1 MPRRAAGR
9 APRARLGDI
18 ASVSFGAGL
27 GVRAQAGPV
36 ATGLGAQMDVAGFR
50 GGRFFCDRR
59 AFDLEPLG
67 WSVDLVLASGNL
79 FGLRPVDGTP
89 EPYDRIVN
97 GRGKYQ
103 GQYNPAVGGVFVP
116 FWLCGEI
123 LDLDYYGPE
132 RTERPSPLAPNR
144 KEARP
149 HLPSWTHLEAA
160 AALGVGV
167 RLGFNPGEL
176 LDFLLG
182 FFGVDLYG
190 DDVAGLP
197 PDEKTPAQKRFEEA
211 CKRMEDEE
219 RESDRRRRERKL
231 ARSGFT
237 PATGIVGRDPAAAPA
252 SWRPDFAAAGWT
264 ERPCAEAGR
273 PFEYYRAER
282 TVDGEPFR
290 CIVGIAV
297 ADTAE
302 AAGET
307 MAAKL
312 RGFDWDEMKTHCG
325 TPETIGDVLV
335 VQRRSGDTTP
345 ELKTHVF
352 RRGNAV
358 VVVEWTGTD
367 ERGRWCGWPKVG
379 AARPIE
385 DLARALDT
393 QILAAVQP
401 HAGSAEF
408 EHHAESAEFESH
420 AESAEFAEH

>member
-1 MPRRAAGR
+1 MNPAASSPSRRFRFRRFVRAAFRRLSSFAAVALACGAVSTLCAGCASAYWR
-9 APRARLGDI
+9 DHANDLGDI

-50 GGRFFCDRR
+50 GGRFFADRR

-67 WSVDLVLASGNL
+67 WSVDLVCASANL

-103 GQYNPAVGGVFVP
+103 GQYNPVVGGVFVP

-182 FFGVDLYG
+182 FFGADLYG
-190 DDVAGLP
+190 DD
-197 PDEKTPAQKRFEEA
+197 
-211 CKRMEDEE
+211 
-219 RESDRRRRERKL
+219 L
-231 ARSGFT
+231 AR
-237 PATGIVGRDPAAAPA
+237 
-252 SWRPDFAAAGWT
+252 
-264 ERPCAEAGR
+264 
-273 PFEYYRAER
+273 
-282 TVDGEPFR
+282 GE
-290 CIVGIAV
+290 
-297 ADTAE
+297 
-302 AAGET
+302 GE
-307 MAAKL
+307 
-312 RGFDWDEMKTHCG
+312 
-325 TPETIGDVLV
+325 
-335 VQRRSGDTTP
+335 
-345 ELKTHVF
+345 
-352 RRGNAV
+352 N
-358 VVVEWTGTD
+358 
-367 ERGRWCGWPKVG
+367 
-379 AARPIE
+379 
-385 DLARALDT
+385 
-393 QILAAVQP
+393 
-401 HAGSAEF
+401 
-408 EHHAESAEFESH
+408 SH
-420 AESAEFAEH
+420 AESAENAEPESHAEAAEGAEEKP

>member
-1 MPRRAAGR
+1 MNPAASSPSRLFRFRRFARAAFRRLSSFAAVALACGAVSTLGGGCASAYWRDR
-9 APRARLGDI
+9 ANDLGDI

-89 EPYDRIVN
+89 EPYERIVN

-182 FFGVDLYG
+182 FFGADLYG
-190 DDVAGLP
+190 DD
-197 PDEKTPAQKRFEEA
+197 
-211 CKRMEDEE
+211 
-219 RESDRRRRERKL
+219 L
-231 ARSGFT
+231 AR
-237 PATGIVGRDPAAAPA
+237 
-252 SWRPDFAAAGWT
+252 
-264 ERPCAEAGR
+264 
-273 PFEYYRAER
+273 
-282 TVDGEPFR
+282 GEGVNP
-290 CIVGIAV
+290 
-297 ADTAE
+297 
-302 AAGET
+302 
-307 MAAKL
+307 
-312 RGFDWDEMKTHCG
+312 
-325 TPETIGDVLV
+325 
-335 VQRRSGDTTP
+335 
-345 ELKTHVF
+345 
-352 RRGNAV
+352 
-358 VVVEWTGTD
+358 
-367 ERGRWCGWPKVG
+367 
-379 AARPIE
+379 
-385 DLARALDT
+385 
-393 QILAAVQP
+393 
-401 HAGSAEF
+401 
-408 EHHAESAEFESH
+408 HAESAELSPH
-420 AESAEFAEH
+420 AESAENAEPEPHAKSAEFAEH

>member
-1 MPRRAAGR
+1 MKPSVTTPSRFRLARGLCRAARRAVLLALACGAIASLGSGCASTWWRDR
-9 APRARLGDI
+9 ANDLGDI

-79 FGLRPVDGTP
+79 FGLRPADGTP

-182 FFGVDLYG
+182 FFGADLYG
-190 DDVAGLP
+190 DD
-197 PDEKTPAQKRFEEA
+197 
-211 CKRMEDEE
+211 
-219 RESDRRRRERKL
+219 L
-231 ARSGFT
+231 AR
-237 PATGIVGRDPAAAPA
+237 
-252 SWRPDFAAAGWT
+252 
-264 ERPCAEAGR
+264 
-273 PFEYYRAER
+273 
-282 TVDGEPFR
+282 GE
-290 CIVGIAV
+290 
-297 ADTAE
+297 
-302 AAGET
+302 GEN
-307 MAAKL
+307 
-312 RGFDWDEMKTHCG
+312 
-325 TPETIGDVLV
+325 P
-335 VQRRSGDTTP
+335 
-345 ELKTHVF
+345 
-352 RRGNAV
+352 
-358 VVVEWTGTD
+358 
-367 ERGRWCGWPKVG
+367 
-379 AARPIE
+379 
-385 DLARALDT
+385 
-393 QILAAVQP
+393 
-401 HAGSAEF
+401 
-408 EHHAESAEFESH
+408 HAESAEIESHAESAETVAPEPH

>member
-1 MPRRAAGR
+1 MKRIFLLLPVLFCSGCASPYWQNRRADAADVFTAAVGVGLG
-9 APRARLGDI
+9 ATARVGPLR
-18 ASVSFGAGL
+18 AGL
-27 GVRAQAGPV
+27 GAHYDLYGVEAGE
-36 ATGLGAQMDVAGFR
+36 TGKLGTLAGLVVDGPSAGEVSFLLW
-50 GGRFFCDRR
+50 GES
-59 AFDLEPLG
+59 A
-67 WSVDLVLASGNL
+67 VDL
-79 FGLRPVDGTP
+79 DGGA
-89 EPYDRIVN
+89 RR
-97 GRGKYQ
+97 RGKNHCSSSVASFTR
-103 GQYNPAVGGVFVP
+103 GLDPVPLWDPPSPAGGNPA
-116 FWLCGEI
+116 
-123 LDLDYYGPE
+123 
-132 RTERPSPLAPNR
+132 R
-144 KEARP
+144 
-149 HLPSWTHLEAA
+149 WTQIEVAA
-160 AALGVGV
+160 GLLGGV

-176 LDFLLG
+176 LDFVLG
-182 FFGVDLYG
+182 FFGVDLYD

-197 PDEKTPAQKRFEEA
+197 PDEKTPAQNRFEEA
-211 CKRMEDEE
+211 CKRMEDEAS
-219 RESDRRRRERKL
+219 ESDRRRRERKL

-237 PATGIVGRDPAAAPA
+237 PATGIVGRNPAAAPA

-264 ERPCAEAGR
+264 ERPCNEAGR
-273 PFEYYRAER
+273 PFKYYRAER

-290 CIVGIAV
+290 CRVGVAV

-312 RGFDWDEMKTHCG
+312 RWFDWDEMKTHCG

-393 QILAAVQP
+393 QILAAMQ
-401 HAGSAEF
+401 
-408 EHHAESAEFESH
+408 SH
-420 AESAEFAEH
+420 AESAEFAEAKP

>member
-1 MPRRAAGR
+1 MNRLFRFRRFARAAFRRLSSFAAVALACGAVSTLGGGCASAYWRDR
-9 APRARLGDI
+9 ANDLGDI

-89 EPYDRIVN
+89 EPYERIVN

-182 FFGVDLYG
+182 FFGADLYG
-190 DDVAGLP
+190 DD
-197 PDEKTPAQKRFEEA
+197 
-211 CKRMEDEE
+211 
-219 RESDRRRRERKL
+219 L
-231 ARSGFT
+231 AR
-237 PATGIVGRDPAAAPA
+237 
-252 SWRPDFAAAGWT
+252 
-264 ERPCAEAGR
+264 
-273 PFEYYRAER
+273 
-282 TVDGEPFR
+282 GE
-290 CIVGIAV
+290 
-297 ADTAE
+297 
-302 AAGET
+302 GE
-307 MAAKL
+307 
-312 RGFDWDEMKTHCG
+312 
-325 TPETIGDVLV
+325 
-335 VQRRSGDTTP
+335 
-345 ELKTHVF
+345 
-352 RRGNAV
+352 N
-358 VVVEWTGTD
+358 
-367 ERGRWCGWPKVG
+367 
-379 AARPIE
+379 
-385 DLARALDT
+385 
-393 QILAAVQP
+393 P
-401 HAGSAEF
+401 HAENAELN
-408 EHHAESAEFESH
+408 SH
-420 AESAEFAEH
+420 AENAEPEPYAEIVSVVSVDSVVMLTGRNSGRAFPSTGPTTDTTDTTESTETANR